1 MLAIGPSM
9 QQHSPTPP
17 GSQQQHPPQPS
28 STNPSPHPQPY
39 PFAPP
44 PQSHPHSHPVSAA
57 SSVSAVNPLA
67 AGGSAGGSA
76 HGTPYLHHQQLPTA
90 SPSSSPN
97 LSNSSIPHPN
107 ASRPPFNHSHSLS
120 SNAGNISP
128 LPPTNGFANP
138 PSTSSTPAPDASL
151 ASPIKAQTSNPPTAT
166 SSPKLSVEE
175 LKARAK
181 SKGKQP
187 AGSTRTSPVLKEEDA
202 DGEGVGKS
210 GIGLATNSPTTSPR
224 KKRPTQKELLLDQY
238 VNRDLLHAAALSSQS
253 HAHLD
258 LIRSKRREIESYK
271 VLREERRVNPASV
284 FGYGYQGYGN
294 AFTDG
299 KTRIL
304 YPVERKRPG
313 GRRARELQI
322 SRAAMRQQAETSD
335 DLLPIRLDVHY
346 DKIRLRDTFLWNL
359 HERCIPIE
367 LFAEHLVEDFHLPIS
382 HGLVGAISKQ
392 IVDQVTDYHPHI
404 FLEDSALDPQLPYSA
419 YKNDDMRILIK
430 INVTI
435 GEHTLTD
442 QFEWDVNCPEN
453 SPEEFA
459 QCLTREMSLSG
470 EFATAV
476 AHQIREQSQLY
487 TKYLYF
493 VGYPFDG
500 RPIEDEDLRTS
511 VLPSPLGSVLRP
523 VQQVKEFTPQLWII
537 PETELEQ
544 QEQKQSREARKNK
557 RRLNR
562 RGGPALP
569 DLKDVPKTRRT
580 QIVSSILPGAVE
592 KAADMKIY
600 KDKVP
605 GESDS
610 ESEDSDPPSPQQQPH
625 LLSTMTRRQRTAA
638 VAAATALRNSA
649 ARSATP
655 EVSGDFLH
663 ASTRH
668 ARSNTTTT
676 AVATSQWD
684 RRPQCPPSADSLVVR
699 LKIDRSKLVEIE
711 NSMSMMAMQH
721 QMQAR
726 SQGRGGPMSGPP
738 ITPQQSTPMGMMYNT
753 PGGPPPPG
761 PDFGMMLGPM
771 GQTNVPAW
779 LENGL
784 AALRQTYV
792 SDQFEGIMRQVV
804 IDTLTGN
811 SVPHT
816 TPMVPGRHITDYTPR
831 IRCVDCPGKLY
842 TPGPGETVENFEIH
856 LRNRLHRE
864 RVEARIRG
872 LPYPS

>member
-17 GSQQQHPPQPS
+17 GSQQHPQQQQPS

-39 PFAPP
+39 PFAHPP
-44 PQSHPHSHPVSAA
+44 PHPHSHPSSAA
-57 SSVSAVNPLA
+57 SSVSAVNPLIAASA
-67 AGGSAGGSA
+67 AGST
-76 HGTPYLHHQQLPTA
+76 HGTPYIHHQQLPPT
-90 SPSSSPN
+90 SSSSSPSI
-97 LSNSSIPHPN
+97 SNSSIPHAGIPHP
-107 ASRPPFNHSHSLS
+107 SFNSLS
-120 SNAGNISP
+120 AGNVSP

-138 PSTSSTPAPDASL
+138 SSTRSTPVPDQSL
-151 ASPIKAQTSNPPTAT
+151 ASPIKSQTPNPPTAT

-187 AGSTRTSPVLKEEDA
+187 VSARNSPVLKEEDA
-202 DGEGVGKS
+202 ADDAADKSDGES
-210 GIGLATNSPTTSPR
+210 ASNSPTKSPKKAS

-271 VLREERRVNPASV
+271 LLREERRANPASV

-322 SRAAMRQQAETSD
+322 SRSAMKQQAETTD
-335 DLLPIRLDVHY
+335 DLLPIRLDVHH

-367 LFAEHLVEDFHLPIS
+367 LFAEHLVEDYHLPIS
-382 HGLVGAISKQ
+382 HGLVSAISKQ

-404 FLEDSALDPQLPYSA
+404 FLEDTALDPQLPYSA

-500 RPIEDEDLRTS
+500 RPIEDEDLKSS
-511 VLPSPLGSVLRP
+511 VLPSPLMSVLRP
-523 VQQVKEFTPQLWII
+523 AQQVKEFTPQLWII
-537 PETELEQ
+537 PEAELEQ
-544 QEQKQSREARKNK
+544 QERKQSREARKNK

-580 QIVSSILPGAVE
+580 QIVSTILPGAVE
-592 KAADMKIY
+592 KASDMKIY
-600 KDKVP
+600 KDKIP
-605 GESDS
+605 GESES
-610 ESEDSDPPSPQQQPH
+610 ESEDSEPPSPQQTPH

-638 VAAATALRNSA
+638 VAAASALRNSA

-655 EVSGDFLH
+655 EVSGDFH
-663 ASTRH
+663 TPTRH
-668 ARSNTTTT
+668 SRSS
-676 AVATSQWD
+676 APQWEK
-684 RRPQCPPSADSLVVR
+684 RPHCPPGADSIVVK
-699 LKIDRSKLVEIE
+699 LKIDRSKLQEIE
-711 NSMSMMAMQH
+711 NQMNMAAMQH
-721 QMQAR
+721 QMPTR
-726 SQGRGGPMSGPP
+726 SQGRGPMAQPP
-738 ITPQQSTPMGMMYNT
+738 ITPLQGGPVGMMYNT
-753 PGGPPPPG
+753 PSGPPPPA
-761 PDFGMMLGPM
+761 PDFGMMLGPV
-771 GQTNVPAW
+771 GQTNIPAW
-779 LENGL
+779 VENGL
-784 AALRQTYV
+784 SALRQSYP

-804 IDTLTGN
+804 IDTTTGL

-816 TPMVPGRHITDYTPR
+816 TPMIPGRHITDYTPR

-842 TPGPGETVENFEIH
+842 TPGPNETVENFEIH

-864 RVEARIRG
+864 RVDARIRG

>member
-17 GSQQQHPPQPS
+17 GSQQHPQQQQQQPS
-28 STNPSPHPQPY
+28 STNPSPHPPPY
-39 PFAPP
+39 QFAHPP
-44 PQSHPHSHPVSAA
+44 PSSHPHPYPPSSASSISATNPLIAA
-57 SSVSAVNPLA
+57 S
-67 AGGSAGGSA
+67 GST
-76 HGTPYLHHQQLPTA
+76 HGTPYIHHQQLPTT
-90 SPSSSPN
+90 SSSSSPN
-97 LSNSSIPHPN
+97 LSNSSIPHAAIPH
-107 ASRPPFNHSHSLS
+107 SSFNSLGP
-120 SNAGNISP
+120 GNVSP
-128 LPPTNGFANP
+128 LPPTNGFANQ
-138 PSTSSTPAPDASL
+138 SSTRSTPVPDPSL
-151 ASPIKAQTSNPPTAT
+151 ASPIKSQTPNPPTAT

-187 AGSTRTSPVLKEEDA
+187 ASARHSPVLKEEDA
-202 DGEGVGKS
+202 ADDAADKSDGGS
-210 GIGLATNSPTTSPR
+210 SSNSSNNSPKKLS

-271 VLREERRVNPASV
+271 LLREERRANPASV

-322 SRAAMRQQAETSD
+322 SRSAMKQQAETTD
-335 DLLPIRLDVHY
+335 DLLPIRLDVHH

-367 LFAEHLVEDFHLPIS
+367 LFAEHLVEDYHLPIS
-382 HGLVGAISKQ
+382 HGLVAAISKQ

-404 FLEDSALDPQLPYSA
+404 FLEDTALDPQLPYSA

-470 EFATAV
+470 EFATAI

-500 RPIEDEDLRTS
+500 RPIEDEDLRSS
-511 VLPSPLGSVLRP
+511 VLPSPLNSVLRP
-523 VQQVKEFTPQLWII
+523 AQQVREFTPQLWII
-537 PETELEQ
+537 PELELEQ
-544 QEQKQSREARKNK
+544 QERKQSREARKNK

-580 QIVSSILPGAVE
+580 QIVSTILPGAVE
-592 KAADMKIY
+592 KASDMKIY
-600 KDKVP
+600 KDKIP
-605 GESDS
+605 GESES
-610 ESEDSDPPSPQQQPH
+610 ESEDSEPPSPQQTPH

-638 VAAATALRNSA
+638 VAAASALRNSA

-655 EVSGDFLH
+655 EVSGDFH
-663 ASTRH
+663 TPTRH
-668 ARSNTTTT
+668 VRSS
-676 AVATSQWD
+676 APQWE
-684 RRPQCPPSADSLVVR
+684 RRPHCPPGADSIVVK
-699 LKIDRSKLVEIE
+699 LKIDRSKLQEFE
-711 NSMSMMAMQH
+711 NQISMMAMQH
-721 QMQAR
+721 QMQSR
-726 SQGRGGPMSGPP
+726 SQGRGPLAQPP
-738 ITPQQSTPMGMMYNT
+738 ITPLQATPVGMMYNT
-753 PGGPPPPG
+753 PSGPPPPA
-761 PDFGMMLGPM
+761 PDFGMMLGPV

-779 LENGL
+779 VENGL
-784 AALRQTYV
+784 AALRQSYP

-804 IDTLTGN
+804 IDTTTGI

-816 TPMVPGRHITDYTPR
+816 TPMIPGRHITDYTPR

-842 TPGPGETVENFEIH
+842 TPGPNETVENFEIH

>member
-17 GSQQQHPPQPS
+17 GSQQHPQQPS

-44 PQSHPHSHPVSAA
+44 PPHPLSHPPSSA
-57 SSVSAVNPLA
+57 SSASAVNPLIA
-67 AGGSAGGSA
+67 ASASGST
-76 HGTPYLHHQQLPTA
+76 HGTPYLHHQQLPTT
-90 SPSSSPN
+90 SSSSSPN
-97 LSNSSIPHPN
+97 LSNSSIPHAAISHP
-107 ASRPPFNHSHSLS
+107 SFNSLS
-120 SNAGNISP
+120 ATGNVSP

-138 PSTSSTPAPDASL
+138 SSTRSTPAPDASL
-151 ASPIKAQTSNPPTAT
+151 ASPIKSQTPNPPTAT

-187 AGSTRTSPVLKEEDA
+187 ASARHSPALKEEDA
-202 DGEGVGKS
+202 GDDAADKSDGGS
-210 GIGLATNSPTTSPR
+210 GTNSPNTSPKKPS

-271 VLREERRVNPASV
+271 LLREERRANPASV

-313 GRRARELQI
+313 GRRAREVQI
-322 SRAAMRQQAETSD
+322 SRSVMKQQAETTD
-335 DLLPIRLDVHY
+335 DLLPIRLDVHH

-367 LFAEHLVEDFHLPIS
+367 LFAEHLVEDYHLPIS
-382 HGLVGAISKQ
+382 HGLVAAISKQ
-392 IVDQVTDYHPHI
+392 IIDQVTDYHPHI

-419 YKNDDMRILIK
+419 YKNDDMRILVK

-500 RPIEDEDLRTS
+500 RPIEDEDLKS
-511 VLPSPLGSVLRP
+511 SILPSPLGSVLRP
-523 VQQVKEFTPQLWII
+523 AQQVKEFTPQLWII
-537 PETELEQ
+537 PEAELEQ
-544 QEQKQSREARKNK
+544 QERKQSREARKNK

-580 QIVSSILPGAVE
+580 QIVSTILPGAVE
-592 KAADMKIY
+592 KASDMKIY
-600 KDKVP
+600 KDKIP
-605 GESDS
+605 GESES
-610 ESEDSDPPSPQQQPH
+610 ESEDSEPPSPQQTPH

-638 VAAATALRNSA
+638 VAAASALRNSA

-655 EVSGDFLH
+655 EVSGDFH
-663 ASTRH
+663 TPTRH
-668 ARSNTTTT
+668 ARSS
-676 AVATSQWD
+676 APQWE
-684 RRPQCPPSADSLVVR
+684 RRPHCPSGADSIVVK
-699 LKIDRSKLVEIE
+699 LKISPSKLQEVETQI
-711 NSMSMMAMQH
+711 NMLAMQH

-726 SQGRGGPMSGPP
+726 AQSRGPIPQPP
-738 ITPQQSTPMGMMYNT
+738 ITPLQAPTVGMMYNT
-753 PGGPPPPG
+753 PGGPPPPA
-761 PDFGMMLGPM
+761 PDFGIMLGPM
-771 GQTNVPAW
+771 GQTNVPTW
-779 LENGL
+779 VENGL
-784 AALRQTYV
+784 AALRQSYPN
-792 SDQFEGIMRQVV
+792 DQFEGIMRQVV
-804 IDTLTGN
+804 IDTTTGV
-811 SVPHT
+811 SVPHA

-842 TPGPGETVENFEIH
+842 TPGPNETVENFEIH

-864 RVEARIRG
+864 RVDARIRG

>member
-17 GSQQQHPPQPS
+17 GSQQHPQQQQQPS

-39 PFAPP
+39 PFAHPP
-44 PQSHPHSHPVSAA
+44 PSHPLSHPPSSA
-57 SSVSAVNPLA
+57 SSVSAVNPLIA
-67 AGGSAGGSA
+67 ASSANST
-76 HGTPYLHHQQLPTA
+76 HGTPYLHHQQLPPT
-90 SPSSSPN
+90 SSSSSPN
-97 LSNSSIPHPN
+97 LSNSSIPHAGIPHP
-107 ASRPPFNHSHSLS
+107 SFNSLG
-120 SNAGNISP
+120 AGNVSP

-138 PSTSSTPAPDASL
+138 SSTRSTPVPDPSL
-151 ASPIKAQTSNPPTAT
+151 ASPIKSQTPNPPTAT

-187 AGSTRTSPVLKEEDA
+187 ISARNSPVLKEEDA
-202 DGEGVGKS
+202 ADDAADKSDGGS
-210 GIGLATNSPTTSPR
+210 HSNSPVNSPKKAS
-224 KKRPTQKELLLDQY
+224 KKRPSQKELLLDQY

-271 VLREERRVNPASV
+271 LLREERRANPASV

-294 AFTDG
+294 AFTDA
-299 KTRIL
+299 KARIL

-313 GRRARELQI
+313 GRSARELQI
-322 SRAAMRQQAETSD
+322 SRSAMKQQAETTD
-335 DLLPIRLDVHY
+335 DLLPIRLDVHHE
-346 DKIRLRDTFLWNL
+346 KIRLRDTFLWNL

-367 LFAEHLVEDFHLPIS
+367 LFAEHLVEDYRIQIS
-382 HGLVGAISKQ
+382 PGLVAAISKQ

-404 FLEDSALDPQLPYSA
+404 FLEDTALDPQLPYSA
-419 YKNDDMRILIK
+419 YKNDDMRVLIK

-442 QFEWDVNCPEN
+442 QFEWDINCPEN

-470 EFATAV
+470 EFATAI

-500 RPIEDEDLRTS
+500 RPIEDEDLKSS
-511 VLPSPLGSVLRP
+511 VLVSPLNSVLRP
-523 VQQVKEFTPQLWII
+523 AQQVKEFTPQLWII
-537 PETELEQ
+537 PEAELEQ
-544 QEQKQSREARKNK
+544 QERKQSREARKNK

-580 QIVSSILPGAVE
+580 QIVSTILPGAVE
-592 KAADMKIY
+592 KASDMKIY

-605 GESDS
+605 GESES
-610 ESEDSDPPSPQQQPH
+610 ESEDSEPPSPQTPH
-625 LLSTMTRRQRTAA
+625 LLPTRRLRTAA
-638 VAAATALRNSA
+638 VAAASALRNSVV
-649 ARSATP
+649 RSATP
-655 EVSGDFLH
+655 EVSGDFH
-663 ASTRH
+663 TPPRH
-668 ARSNTTTT
+668 ARSS
-676 AVATSQWD
+676 APQWE
-684 RRPQCPPSADSLVVR
+684 RRPHCPPGADSIVVK
-699 LKIDRSKLVEIE
+699 LKIDRSKLQEVE
-711 NSMSMMAMQH
+711 NQLNMMAMQH
-721 QMQAR
+721 QMQSR
-726 SQGRGGPMSGPP
+726 SQGRGSMAQPP
-738 ITPQQSTPMGMMYNT
+738 ITPLQSTPVGMMYST
-753 PGGPPPPG
+753 PSGPPPPA
-761 PDFGMMLGPM
+761 PDFGMMLGPV

-779 LENGL
+779 VENGL
-784 AALRQTYV
+784 SSLRQSYPN
-792 SDQFEGIMRQVV
+792 DQFEGIMRQVV
-804 IDTLTGN
+804 IDTTTGL

-816 TPMVPGRHITDYTPR
+816 TPMIPGRHITDYTPR

-842 TPGPGETVENFEIH
+842 TPGPNETVENFEIH

-864 RVEARIRG
+864 RVDARIRG

>member
-9 QQHSPTPP
+9 QQHNPTPP
-17 GSQQQHPPQPS
+17 GSQQQPS
-28 STNPSPHPQPY
+28 SSNPSPHPHHPY

-44 PQSHPHSHPVSAA
+44 PPHHPHTLPPSSTSSASAGNPLLGSSAA
-57 SSVSAVNPLA
+57 
-67 AGGSAGGSA
+67 GSA
-76 HGTPYLHHQQLPTA
+76 HGTPYLHNQQLPST
-90 SPSSSPN
+90 SSSSSPN
-97 LSNSSIPHPN
+97 LSNSSIPHPTI
-107 ASRPPFNHSHSLS
+107 SHPSFNSLGP
-120 SNAGNISP
+120 GNVSP

-138 PSTSSTPAPDASL
+138 SSTSSTPAPDLSL
-151 ASPIKAQTSNPPTAT
+151 VSPIKPQTSNPPTAT

-187 AGSTRTSPVLKEEDA
+187 VGSARNSPTLKEEDA
-202 DGEGVGKS
+202 DGESVTKPAVDPAS
-210 GIGLATNSPTTSPR
+210 GSPTTSPKKSP

-258 LIRSKRREIESYK
+258 LIRSKRRELESYK
-271 VLREERRVNPASV
+271 VLREERRANPASV

-322 SRAAMRQQAETSD
+322 SRAAMRQQAETQE
-335 DLLPIRLDVHY
+335 DLLPVRIDVHY

-382 HGLVGAISKQ
+382 HGLVATISKQ

-404 FLEDSALDPQLPYSA
+404 FLEDQPLDPQLPYSA
-419 YKNDDMRILIK
+419 YKNDDMRIPIR

-470 EFATAV
+470 EFATAI

-500 RPIEDEDLRTS
+500 RPIEDEDLKSS

-523 VQQVKEFTPQLWII
+523 AQQVKDFTPQLWII
-537 PETELEQ
+537 PEAELEQ
-544 QEQKQSREARKNK
+544 QERTQSREARKNK

-592 KAADMKIY
+592 KASDMKIY
-600 KDKVP
+600 KDKIP
-605 GESDS
+605 GESES
-610 ESEDSDPPSPQQQPH
+610 ESEESEPPSPQQTPH

-638 VAAATALRNSA
+638 VAAASALRNSA

-655 EVSGDFLH
+655 EVSIDYH
-663 ASTRH
+663 TPTRH
-668 ARSNTTTT
+668 GRSS
-676 AVATSQWD
+676 APQWD
-684 RRPQCPPSADSLVVR
+684 RRPHCPPNADSLVVK
-699 LKIDRSKLVEIE
+699 LKIDRGKLLELE
-711 NSMSMMAMQH
+711 NSMNMMAM

-726 SQGRGGPMSGPP
+726 SQARGTPQLAAPP
-738 ITPQQSTPMGMMYNT
+738 ITPQTAGPMSMMYNT

-761 PDFGMMLGPM
+761 PDFGMMLGPV
-771 GQTNVPAW
+771 GQTNVPEW
-779 LENGL
+779 LEGGL
-784 AALRQTYV
+784 AALRQSYPT
-792 SDQFEGIMRQVV
+792 DQFEAIMRQVV

-816 TPMVPGRHITDYTPR
+816 TPMIPGRHITDYTPR

-842 TPGPGETVENFEIH
+842 TPGPGETVDNFEIH

-864 RVEARIRG
+864 RVDARLRG
-872 LPYPS
+872 MPYPS

>member
-9 QQHSPTPP
+9 QQHTPTPP
-17 GSQQQHPPQPS
+17 VSQQPQPS
-28 STNPSPHPQPY
+28 SSSSSNPSPHPPPY
-39 PFAPP
+39 PF
-44 PQSHPHSHPVSAA
+44 QSVAIHPHSHPPSSTTSA
-57 SSVSAVNPLA
+57 SAVNPTPS
-67 AGGSAGGSA
+67 SAT
-76 HGTPYLHHQQLPTA
+76 GTPYLHHQPLPTT
-90 SPSSSPN
+90 SSSSSPS
-97 LSNSSIPHPN
+97 LSNSSIPHPT
-107 ASRPPFNHSHSLS
+107 ASHPSFNQPHPANTGSV
-120 SNAGNISP
+120 SP
-128 LPPTNGFANP
+128 LPPTNGFNP
-138 PSTSSTPAPDASL
+138 ASARSTPAPDVSRGSPSTFR
-151 ASPIKAQTSNPPTAT
+151 SPIPGTAS
-166 SSPKLSVEE
+166 SSPKLSIEE

-187 AGSTRTSPVLKEEDA
+187 ASPARNSPVLKEED
-202 DGEGVGKS
+202 VGDNAAQKS
-210 GIGLATNSPTTSPR
+210 TAGSQHSNSPSASPQKPA

-238 VNRDLLHAAALSSQS
+238 VNRDLLHAAALSEQS

-284 FGYGYQGYGN
+284 FGSGYQGFGN

-322 SRAAMRQQAETSD
+322 SRAAMKEQAETAE
-335 DLLPIRLDVHY
+335 DLLPIRLDIHY

-367 LFAEHLVEDFHLPIS
+367 LFAEHLVEDYHLPIS
-382 HGLVGAISKQ
+382 HGLVGAISKS

-404 FLEDSALDPQLPYSA
+404 FLEDTPLDPQLPYSA

-430 INVTI
+430 INITI
-435 GEHTLTD
+435 GNHTLVD
-442 QFEWDVNCPEN
+442 QFEWDINNPDN

-459 QCLTREMSLSG
+459 QCMTREMSLSG
-470 EFATAV
+470 EFCTAI
-476 AHQIREQSQLY
+476 AHQIREQTQLY

-500 RPIEDEDLRTS
+500 RPIEDEDLKNAI
-511 VLPSPLGSVLRP
+511 LPSPLQSVLRP
-523 VQQVKEFTPQLWII
+523 VQQVRDFSPQLWEIA
-537 PETELEQ
+537 EEEVEK
-544 QEQKQSREARKNK
+544 QERTLSREARKNK

-562 RGGPALP
+562 RGGPTLP
-569 DLKDVPKTRRT
+569 DLKDVPKTHRT
-580 QIVSSILPGAVE
+580 QIVSSVLPGAVE
-592 KAADMKIY
+592 KVTDMKIY
-600 KDKVP
+600 KDRTH

-610 ESEDSDPPSPQQQPH
+610 ESEDSEPPSPQQQAH
-625 LLSTMTRRQRTAA
+625 LLPTMTRRQRTAA
-638 VAAATALRNSA
+638 VAAASALRNSA

-655 EVSGDFLH
+655 EVSGEYH
-663 ASTRH
+663 TPTRH
-668 ARSNTTTT
+668 TKIS
-676 AVATSQWD
+676 VSQWD
-684 RRPQCPPSADSLVVR
+684 RRPHCPSGADSLVVK
-699 LKIDRSKLVEIE
+699 LKIDRSKLVDIE
-711 NSMSMMAMQH
+711 NQMNVAAVHQIQPRQSRAMASHTQ
-721 QMQAR
+721 
-726 SQGRGGPMSGPP
+726 PP
-738 ITPQQSTPMGMMYNT
+738 ITPQQSGPIGMMYNT
-753 PGGPPPPG
+753 PGGPPPPA

-771 GQTNVPAW
+771 GQTSVPAW
-779 LENGL
+779 LETGL
-784 AALRQTYV
+784 AVLRQSYPH
-792 SDQFEGIMRQVV
+792 DQFEGIMRQVV

-816 TPMVPGRHITDYTPR
+816 TPMIPGRHITDYTPR

-856 LRNRLHRE
+856 LKNRLHRE